1 MTDLQ
6 LLTVT
11 YRNANIQTRTVICVL
26 LRIIKFES
34 NSTRYLHHYVSVK
47 DSSSM
52 AAVSVLSDRTLHL
65 INTNKLFIG

>member
-34 NSTRYLHHYVSVK
+34 NSTRYLHHRVSVK